1 MKALARISFVVLN
14 FAMVLGCGAA
24 IDPGQGSVTQ
34 KTQVPGW
41 LRGVTPK
48 QPEQLPKQPEQL
60 PKPPKVQVGVDKCAG
75 KTACAATPGA
85 GGTPGGGGA
94 GGGKGKL

>member
-48 QPEQLPKQPEQL
+48 QPEQP